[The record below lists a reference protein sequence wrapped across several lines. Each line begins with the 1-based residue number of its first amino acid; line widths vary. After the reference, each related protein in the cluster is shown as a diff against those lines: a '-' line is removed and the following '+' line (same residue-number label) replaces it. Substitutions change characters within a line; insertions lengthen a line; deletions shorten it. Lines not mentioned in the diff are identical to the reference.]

1 MVLHVN
7 VENKLSHIGNTNF
20 EEEKKQKDIK
30 DKQDKQDKEDK
41 QNKTKKITKTRKYNT
56 KLQKT
61 KYKKN
66 PLSACDSLI

>member
-7 VENKLSHIGNTNF
+7 VENKLSYIRNTNF
-20 EEEKKQKDIK
+20 EKKKLTKKDIK
-30 DKQDKQDKEDK
+30 DKQDTEDK